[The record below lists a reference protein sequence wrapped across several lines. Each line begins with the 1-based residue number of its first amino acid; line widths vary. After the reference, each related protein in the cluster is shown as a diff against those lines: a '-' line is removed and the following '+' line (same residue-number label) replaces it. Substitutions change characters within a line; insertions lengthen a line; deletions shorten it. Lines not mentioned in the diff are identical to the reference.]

1 MDSDSHSGAPIW
13 SQSIEAAIARALP
26 WAAGVRLP
34 SGAWLNGLYW
44 QPDLVLTS
52 SAPLPDAPSF
62 TAMISG
68 SEVFAAQI
76 SARDPAT
83 GVAILR
89 LAGLGPP
96 SDLLPSAPPTPGTVL
111 LVIDRSATPTGQLT
125 TVLDPLLRLDS
136 PPGYLP
142 EGGMVV
148 NETGHVVGLCIST
161 ASGEPSLVS
170 YATLAHLREGHTRL
184 ASRGW
189 IGASFQPVT
198 LSSSDAALTGQE
210 TGRLVVSVS
219 PGGPADDAGLRHGDI
234 VLAIDGTSMH
244 GHGALRSFLG
254 PESLGRPCTLSV
266 LRLGT
271 LMDAK
276 LVIRPQP
283 A

>member
-96 SDLLPSAPPTPGTVL
+96 SDLLPSAPPEPGTVL
-111 LVIDRSATPTGQLT
+111 LVIDRGATPTGQLT
-125 TVLDPLLRLDS
+125 TVLDPLLRTRFAA
-136 PPGYLP
+136 G
-142 EGGMVV
+142 
-148 NETGHVVGLCIST
+148 IS
-161 ASGEPSLVS
+161 A
-170 YATLAHLREGHTRL
+170 
-184 ASRGW
+184 
-189 IGASFQPVT
+189 
-198 LSSSDAALTGQE
+198 
-210 TGRLVVSVS
+210 
-219 PGGPADDAGLRHGDI
+219 
-234 VLAIDGTSMH
+234 
-244 GHGALRSFLG
+244 
-254 PESLGRPCTLSV
+254 
-266 LRLGT
+266 
-271 LMDAK
+271 
-276 LVIRPQP
+276 
-283 A
+283 